1 MGTNYYMIMK
11 DKELVTK
18 YFDNEYELTDLPY
31 FGYEVHIGKRSCGW
45 KPLFEWHENAY
56 KSVDDMLKFLEFHK
70 IDIEIF
76 DEYNKRFSI
85 GGLKEELINWENKQP
100 VRYMKYV
107 PEGNYNE
114 IFGGRDY
121 LTESTEDDYDIKM
134 PYDHVEYH
142 KLDPYNE
149 KRWIDE
155 SREPLYF
162 HDKDG
167 YDFTRGDF
175 S

>member
-1 MGTNYYMIMK
+1 M
-11 DKELVTK
+11 
-18 YFDNEYELTDLPY
+18 
-31 FGYEVHIGKRSCGW
+31 
-45 KPLFEWHENAY
+45 
-56 KSVDDMLKFLEFHK
+56 
-70 IDIEIF
+70 
-76 DEYNKRFSI
+76 
-85 GGLKEELINWENKQP
+85 
-100 VRYMKYV
+100 RYMKYL

-114 IFGGRDY
+114 IFGGKDY
-121 LTESTEDDYDIKM
+121 LTESTKDDYDIKM

-167 YDFTRGDF
+167 YDFTKGWF
-175 S
+175 L

>member
-1 MGTNYYMIMK
+1 MGTNYYMMMK

-56 KSVDDMLKFLEFHK
+56 KSVEDMLKFLEFYK
-70 IDIEIF
+70 MDIEIF

-85 GGLKEELINWENKQP
+85 DGLKEELINWKNKQP

-114 IFGGRDY
+114 IFGGKDY
-121 LTESTEDDYDIKM
+121 LLSLLKM
-134 PYDHVEYH
+134 IMILKCHM
-142 KLDPYNE
+142 
-149 KRWIDE
+149 
-155 SREPLYF
+155 
-162 HDKDG
+162 
-167 YDFTRGDF
+167 TM
-175 S
+175 

>member
-1 MGTNYYMIMK
+1 MGTNYYMMMK

-18 YFDNEYELTDLPY
+18 YFDNEYEFTDSPY
-31 FGYEVHIGKRSCGW
+31 YAYEIHIGKRSYGW

-56 KSVDDMLKFLEFHK
+56 KSVNDMLKFLEFHK

-85 GGLKEELINWENKQP
+85 DELKEELINWGNEQP

-107 PEGNYNE
+107 PEGIYNE

-121 LTESTEDDYDIKM
+121 LIESTEEDYDMKM

-149 KRWIDE
+149 KRWMDE

-167 YDFTRGDF
+167 YDFTKGWF
-175 S
+175 A

>member
-1 MGTNYYMIMK
+1 MGTNYYMMMK

-18 YFDNEYELTDLPY
+18 YFDNEYELTDTPY
-31 FGYEVHIGKRSCGW
+31 FGYEVHIMKLSYGW

-56 KSVDDMLKFLEFHK
+56 KSVEDMLKFLEFHK
-70 IDIEIF
+70 MDIEIF
-76 DEYNKRFSI
+76 TSHVNRKS
-85 GGLKEELINWENKQP
+85 K
-100 VRYMKYV
+100 YMKYV
-107 PEGNYNE
+107 PEGVPNHF
-114 IFGGRDY
+114 FGGRDY
-121 LTESTEDDYDIKM
+121 LVESTEDDYDIKI

-167 YDFTRGDF
+167 YDFTKGSF
-175 S
+175 A

>member
-1 MGTNYYMIMK
+1 
-11 DKELVTK
+11 
-18 YFDNEYELTDLPY
+18 
-31 FGYEVHIGKRSCGW
+31 
-45 KPLFEWHENAY
+45 
-56 KSVDDMLKFLEFHK
+56 MLKFLEFHK
-70 IDIEIF
+70 MDIEIY
-76 DEYNKRFSI
+76 DEYNKKFSI
-85 GGLKEELINWENKQP
+85 DGLKEELINCGNEQS

-121 LTESTEDDYDIKM
+121 LIESTEEDYDIKM

-155 SREPLYF
+155 SREPMYF

-167 YDFTRGDF
+167 YDFTKGWF